1 MQKSLTSKDLL
12 LILKSTI
19 MTSILP
25 FSEVFFNL
33 KKQGYTVSFSL
44 AENGLSY
51 SAGNSIISP
60 DEFIVDAHYKV
71 ASMFDPLEIVTI
83 YAISSEH
90 NNLKGFFM
98 SSEDIANLSF
108 SPEMA
113 EIFNPDCISEAEE
126 KRTYSGAQSTIR
138 ATKSRPEGTRAL
150 NQEMLTFDTD
160 ALISQIKSEEAWS
173 RSDRNSLTIFKND
186 SLCMVIVGLHP
197 EAAMKKHSATGAITV
212 QVLQGDIIFETL
224 NQKSELTR
232 GKMIALPA
240 GIPHQVYAVKE
251 SFFLLTLAL
260 QK

>member
-1 MQKSLTSKDLL
+1 MS
-12 LILKSTI
+12 
-19 MTSILP
+19 SILL
-25 FSEVFFNL
+25 FSEVLHNL
-33 KKQGYTVSFSL
+33 KTQGYTVSFSL
-44 AENGLSY
+44 AENGLLY
-51 SAGNSIISP
+51 SSGTSIIGP
-60 DEFIVDAHYKV
+60 DEFTVDSHHKA
-71 ASMFDPLEIVTI
+71 ASLFDPLEIVTI
-83 YAISSEH
+83 FAISSDINH
-90 NNLKGFFM
+90 LKGIFI
-98 SSEDIANLSF
+98 SSDASGIEF

-113 EIFNPDCISEAEE
+113 AIFNPDCISEAEE
-126 KRTYSGAQSTIR
+126 NITYNSAQSTIR
-138 ATKSRPEGTRAL
+138 ATKRRPEGTRAL

-186 SLCMVIVGLHP
+186 TLCMVIVGLHP
-197 EAAMKKHSATGAITV
+197 EAAMKKHSATGSITV

>member
-1 MQKSLTSKDLL
+1 
-12 LILKSTI
+12 

-25 FSEVFFNL
+25 FSEALSNL

-51 SAGNSIISP
+51 SAGTSVIAP
-60 DEFIVDAHYKV
+60 EDFTVDAHYKV

-83 YAISSEH
+83 YAISSDQNH
-90 NNLKGFFM
+90 LKGIFIL
-98 SSEDIANLSF
+98 SEESGINF

-113 EIFNPDCISEAEE
+113 AIFKSDCISESEE
-126 KRTYSGAQSTIR
+126 KRPYSSAQSTIK
-138 ATKSRPEGTRAL
+138 ATKRRPEGTRAL

-160 ALISQIKSEEAWS
+160 ALISQIKSEEAWT

-186 SLCMVIVGLHP
+186 TLCMVIVGLHP
-197 EAAMKKHSATGAITV
+197 EAAMKKHSATGSITV

>member
-1 MQKSLTSKDLL
+1 
-12 LILKSTI
+12 
-19 MTSILP
+19 MTCVLP
-25 FSEVFFNL
+25 FSEVLFTL
-33 KKQGYTVSFSL
+33 KKQGYTISFSL
-44 AENGLSY
+44 AENGVSY
-51 SAGNSIISP
+51 SGGTSIIIP
-60 DEFIVDAHYKV
+60 EDFTIDALYKV

-83 YAISSEH
+83 YAISSDY
-90 NNLKGFFM
+90 NNVKGFYI
-98 SSEDIANLSF
+98 SSEDTFNQSF
-108 SPEMA
+108 CPKISA
-113 EIFNPDCISEAEE
+113 IFNLDRISKAEE
-126 KRTYSGAQSTIR
+126 NKSYSSTQSTIR

-160 ALISQIKSEEAWS
+160 ALISQIKSEDAWS

-212 QVLQGDIIFETL
+212 QVLQGAIIFETL

-240 GIPHQVYAVKE
+240 GIPHQVYAVEE

>member
-1 MQKSLTSKDLL
+1 
-12 LILKSTI
+12 

-25 FSEVFFNL
+25 FSEVLSNL

-44 AENGLSY
+44 VENGLSY
-51 SAGNSIISP
+51 SAGTSMIVP
-60 DEFIVDAHYKV
+60 EDFTVDAHYKV

-83 YAISSEH
+83 YAISSDL
-90 NNLKGFFM
+90 NNVKGFFIL
-98 SSEDIANLSF
+98 SLDTENQSF

-113 EIFNPDCISEAEE
+113 AIFAADCVSESED
-126 KRTYSGAQSTIR
+126 KRPYNTAQSTIR
-138 ATKSRPEGTRAL
+138 ATKRRPEGGRAL

-186 SLCMVIVGLHP
+186 TLCMVIVGLHP
-197 EAAMKKHSATGAITV
+197 EAAMKKHSATGSITV